1 MAETK
6 IYTKEEIV
14 LIAKN
19 LVGKTF
25 GEINNY
31 KTVSDSY
38 NKGSYGHILEEDA
51 YHYSIN
57 SNSTPDF
64 ENDGIELKVTP
75 YKKNKNG
82 TLSAKERLVLNIINF
97 MEEYKHSF
105 YDSHFWYKNKLIE
118 IVWYLFENNKPKSEF
133 KITHELLFHFPKED
147 LPIII
152 DDWNKIILKI
162 KSGKAHEISEADT
175 MYLGACT
182 KGVNS
187 SSIRKQPFSDI
198 PAKQRAFC
206 LKTSYMTQ
214 LVRDYIGGEH
224 LERIIGLNIK
234 EKSFEETLVDKLS
247 IYKGKTVSE
256 LCELFEVKSTA
267 KNLNEV
273 LVARMLNVK
282 GKLSATDEFVKAN
295 IVPKTIRI
303 QKNGTIKESM
313 SFPTF
318 KFTKIINEKWEE
330 SAMYEMF
337 SQTKFM
343 FIVFKECNGD
353 YVFEKI
359 KFWNMPLIILENEI
373 REVWLKTVDIIKN
386 GTIVKEI
393 KNGKKYTNFPGMSEN
408 EYCHVRPHGINSLD
422 TYPLPVKDKITGLT
436 DYTKQCFWLNN
447 SYILKILKETE

>member
-6 IYTKEEIV
+6 IYTKEEIM

-38 NKGSYGHILEEDA
+38 NKGSYGHILEEDV

-64 ENDGIELKVTP
+64 ENAGIELKVTP

-118 IVWYLFENNKPKSEF
+118 IVWYLFEDNKPKSEF

-224 LERIIGLNIK
+224 LERITGLNIK

-247 IYKGKTVSE
+247 IYKGKTVSK

-273 LVARMLNVK
+273 LVARMVNVK

-330 SAMYEMF
+330 SALYEMF

-353 YVFEKI
+353 YVFERI

-373 REVWLKTVDIIKN
+373 KEVWLKTVDIIKN